1 MKITGGNFKG
11 KSISAGAASGV
22 RPTAAKVRQALF
34 NILGEAVEGAVFLD
48 LYAGSGT
55 VGAEALS
62 RGATKA
68 VFVDSDSAN
77 IKALRTLEKTWGAAP
92 DVPSIPDIPDVR
104 DVPSIPDIPDISG
117 VRVRVIQSDAA
128 LALKQLAL
136 EGERFNIVF
145 VDPPYGSS
153 ELELS
158 LPILGRGETLATGAV
173 VVVEH
178 FYKKHTAES
187 AGALKLR
194 KRYRYGDTVL
204 SLYEMGG

>member
-1 MKITGGNFKG
+1 MRITGGSFKG
-11 KSISAGAASGV
+11 KAISAGAASGV

-34 NILGEAVEGAVFLD
+34 NILGGTIEGAAFLD

-62 RGATKA
+62 RGAAKA

-77 IKALRTLEKTWGAAP
+77 IKTLRTLQETFQKTFQETRGAAP
-92 DVPSIPDIPDVR
+92 DAPDAPNAPDVK
-104 DVPSIPDIPDISG
+104 
-117 VRVRVIQSDAA
+117 VRVIQSDAA
-128 LALKQLAL
+128 RALKQLAS
-136 EGERFNIVF
+136 EGERFDIVF

-153 ELELS
+153 ELELA
-158 LPILGRGETLATGAV
+158 LPILGEAETLTGGAV

-187 AGALKLR
+187 AGALRLR

-204 SLYEMGG
+204 SLYKTGG